1 MINNVV
7 LVSNKEVAVVAT
19 EKGNQSY
26 RINDFMIDTFIIA
39 EKVLSKMMSEG
50 HIGTLF
56 ATTNVAKKASFLA
69 KKEAKGER
77 FFVKDYVSE
86 ESTPEY
92 KKAVSSFLS
101 TYRKALKQGI
111 TIKNVFLVD
120 KAILD
125 VPEGVELKAGD
136 KVSFYNGKSFN
147 GITVPSWKGFTRNNV
162 DVKEINF
169 GDKKLFC
176 FEIGSKKNEV
186 VKALIYQAWGEIFA
200 SKAA

>member
-19 EKGNQSY
+19 EKGNQTY
-26 RINDFMIDTFIIA
+26 RINDFMVDTFIIA
-39 EKVLSKMMSEG
+39 EKVLSKMMAEG
-50 HIGTLF
+50 HIGILF

-77 FFVKDYVSE
+77 FLVKDYVSE
-86 ESTPEY
+86 DSTPEY
-92 KKAVSSFLS
+92 KKAVSAFLS

-111 TIKNVFLVD
+111 AIKNVFLVD

-125 VPEGVELKAGD
+125 VPEGIELKAGD

-162 DVKEINF
+162 DIREISF

-176 FEIGSKKNEV
+176 FEIGSKKNEPI
-186 VKALIYQAWGEIFA
+186 KALIYQAWGEIFA

>member
-1 MINNVV
+1 MTTNIV
-7 LVSNKEVAVVAT
+7 LVANREMVVVAT
-19 EKGNQSY
+19 ENGNKSY
-26 RINDFMIDTFIIA
+26 RINDFAIDTFVIA
-39 EKVLSKMMSEG
+39 EKVLSKMMAEG
-50 HIGTLF
+50 RVGILF
-56 ATTNVAKKASFLA
+56 CTTNITKKASFLA
-69 KKEAKGER
+69 RKEAEGAR
-77 FFVKDYVSE
+77 FLVKDYVPADSSE
-86 ESTPEY
+86 EY

-111 TIKNVFLVD
+111 IIKNVFLVD

-125 VPEGVELKAGD
+125 VPTNVELKAGD

>member
-1 MINNVV
+1 MTTNIV
-7 LVSNKEVAVVAT
+7 LVANKEMVVVAT
-19 EKGNQSY
+19 EQGNKSY
-26 RINDFMIDTFIIA
+26 RINDFAIDTFVIA
-39 EKVLSKMMSEG
+39 EKVLSKMMQEG
-50 HIGTLF
+50 HVGTLF
-56 ATTNVAKKASFLA
+56 CTTNVTKKASFLA
-69 KKEAKGER
+69 RKEAEGAR
-77 FFVKDYVSE
+77 FLVKDYVPTDSSE
-86 ESTPEY
+86 EY
-92 KKAVSSFLS
+92 KKAVSAFLS

-111 TIKNVFLVD
+111 TVKNVFLVD

-169 GDKKLFC
+169 GDKKLYC